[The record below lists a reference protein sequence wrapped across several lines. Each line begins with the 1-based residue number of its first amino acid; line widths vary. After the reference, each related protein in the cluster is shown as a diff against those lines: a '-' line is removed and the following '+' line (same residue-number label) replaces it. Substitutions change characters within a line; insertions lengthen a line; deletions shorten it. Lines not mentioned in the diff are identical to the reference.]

1 MKRCGTHQSRCL
13 WCTSTVRVLVS
24 HPPGG
29 RQSCVYTQMNK
40 VRLSRR
46 PIVRVA
52 TVYMIETMNIRIL
65 VKVYTGENAQARNA
79 GLCARCIRTPPEAP
93 PGQSTGEEHFS
104 WPVAVAAVSPW
115 PVAWPVA
122 VAAVSPWPVAVGD
135 TCAKS
140 FGVTYLPSLCGTC
153 RARAPMR
160 LWLGLLALWIPV
172 TAITPPLVGLI
183 LMLHGLQ
190 LRVLA
195 HGLGVLSV

>member
-1 MKRCGTHQSRCL
+1 MEVYMDIKSY
-13 WCTSTVRVLVS
+13 VKVVP

-65 VKVYTGENAQARNA
+65 VKVYTSENAQARNA
-79 GLCARCIRTPPEAP
+79 GLCARCISTPPEAP
-93 PGQSTGEEHFS
+93 PGQSTGEEQFS
-104 WPVAVAAVSPW
+104 
-115 PVAWPVA
+115 WPVA

-135 TCAKS
+135 RCAKS

-195 HGLGVLSV
+195 HGLGVLAVQHLHDR